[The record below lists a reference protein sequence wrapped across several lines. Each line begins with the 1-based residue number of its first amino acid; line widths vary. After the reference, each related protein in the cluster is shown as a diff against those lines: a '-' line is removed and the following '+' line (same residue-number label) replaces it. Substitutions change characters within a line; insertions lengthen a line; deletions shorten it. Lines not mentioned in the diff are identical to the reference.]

1 MPKIVDYEEK
11 KKEIAVK
18 AIEVFIEKGYYR
30 ANISDIAKRSGMGRT
45 NFYQY
50 FSNKDEIYD
59 FAIDMAFAC
68 LSKDFAIVMA
78 TEDDALSAIA
88 KIVRQTIDDYR
99 KNDLIIVIVEL
110 WLVMNREK
118 NRKSERL
125 QSRTIRIKDM
135 FFEILEKGYEK
146 GQLGELDLKATADLI
161 YIFTEAL
168 LLHMA
173 FHGEKGIEAK
183 LDALDILLNGLRS

>member
-11 KKEIAVK
+11 KKEIALK
-18 AIEVFIEKGYYR
+18 AIEVFIEKGYYST
-30 ANISDIAKRSGMGRT
+30 NISDIAKRSGMGRT

-68 LSKDFAIVMA
+68 LRKDFDIVMA
-78 TEDDALSAIA
+78 SEDDALSAIA

-110 WLVMNREK
+110 WLVTNREK
-118 NRKSERL
+118 NRINEGL
-125 QSRTIRIKDM
+125 ESRTRLINDF
-135 FFEILEKGYEK
+135 FFEMLEKGYEK
-146 GQLGELDLKATADLI
+146 GQIGEFNLKAMADLI

-168 LLHMA
+168 ILQMA
-173 FHGEKGIEAK
+173 FHGEKGIEEK
-183 LDALDILLNGLRS
+183 LDAFDVLLKGLRS